1 MTDPASIDPTR
12 RSALSLLADGNGVE
26 SVAHVLDVP
35 VDVVA
40 AWQRGEHV
48 AWPAVEA
55 TTPSTA
61 TAHVPVPASHVHI
74 HDVDVLHA
82 APAGELQ
89 LSLVAGLF
97 IVALALTSGIAIA
110 LLHRPDV
117 FSEMWLACVPLAAT
131 GISLALQARVR
142 FVFGETEMVEQC
154 AWSARR
160 LAYADVERTTVEAAT
175 VSAGK
180 GARTKGLRVT
190 IASRFHDA
198 SSLSLFIADTG
209 PKPRDVIAHVRALP
223 GATAAELALLDRPR
237 LAEPAPGLVGVA
249 VVIGMAIMGCC
260 FALKDPDVS
269 WSGIVHG
276 LPRFEDLDRVDG
288 VLVRATECPA
298 RKPFVQDVTL
308 RLDGGGTVSR
318 AIPCVLDADP
328 LVDKRSHVMTIH
340 SDRFGRAYRVV
351 LDGQPLLRYGAV
363 KAQDLA
369 WRAFRG
375 WIALL
380 LIAVPVLLMRA
391 FWRQVND
398 SRD

>member
-1 MTDPASIDPTR
+1 MTDPASIDATR

-40 AWQRGEHV
+40 GWLRGEHV
-48 AWPAVEA
+48 AWSAAEA
-55 TTPSTA
+55 TPTTPA
-61 TAHVPVPASHVHI
+61 TSHIRI
-74 HDVDVLHA
+74 HDVDVVHA
-82 APAGELQ
+82 APAGERQ
-89 LSLVAGLF
+89 LTLGAGLF
-97 IVALALTSGIAIA
+97 VVALAVTSGIALA

-117 FSEMWLACVPLAAT
+117 FSEMWLACVPLAGT
-131 GISLALQARVR
+131 GVSLAVQSRVR
-142 FVFGETEMVEQC
+142 FVFGETEMVEQR
-154 AWSARR
+154 AWSTRR

-198 SSLSLFIADTG
+198 SPLSLFIPDTG
-209 PKPRDVIAHVRALP
+209 PKPRDVIARVRALP

-237 LAEPAPGLVGVA
+237 PTKPMPSLVGLA
-249 VVIGMAIMGCC
+249 VVIGMVIVGCC
-260 FALKDPDVS
+260 FALKDHDLS
-269 WSGIVHG
+269 WSRIFHG
-276 LPRFEDLDRVDG
+276 LPRFEDLERVDG

-298 RKPFVQDVTL
+298 RKPFTQDVTL

-328 LVDKRSHVMTIH
+328 LVDRRPHRMTVH
-340 SDRFGRAYRVV
+340 ADTDGRAYRVA

-369 WRAFRG
+369 WRAFLAL
-375 WIALL
+375 IALM
-380 LIAVPVLLMRA
+380 LIAMPWLLTRA